1 MGTSPARPRRPPLT
15 MHSRITPTPDP
26 PDSDRPPSSAPPPLP
41 AEVGLGLLQGEEQLR
56 NALQSKDR
64 MFLLVLAKELE
75 AFLARAAAGAVPP
88 VPPAASTST
97 LAALAA
103 LAPSAPIAAVPT
115 SKFQRM
121 LVYKAAEWY
130 GLKAVSGP
138 EASMVV
144 GVLGQLNEKR

>member
-1 MGTSPARPRRPPLT
+1 MPPSAPSPTLATPKPLPPAP
-15 MHSRITPTPDP
+15 MHSRSTPTPSP
-26 PDSDRPPSSAPPPLP
+26 PESDFPPPAPPLP
-41 AEVGLGLLQGEEQLR
+41 AQVGLGLLHGEEQLK

-75 AFLARAAAGAVPP
+75 AFVARAATTASAVG
-88 VPPAASTST
+88 
-97 LAALAA
+97 
-103 LAPSAPIAAVPT
+103 PSAQIGATPT

-130 GLKAVSGP
+130 GLKAVAGP

-144 GVLGQLNEKR
+144 GVLGPLDGKR

>member
-1 MGTSPARPRRPPLT
+1 

-75 AFLARAAAGAVPP
+75 AFLARAAAGAVSP

>member
-75 AFLARAAAGAVPP
+75 AFLARAAAGAVSPAP
-88 VPPAASTST
+88 LAASTST
-97 LAALAA
+97 LAA

>member
-1 MGTSPARPRRPPLT
+1 
-15 MHSRITPTPDP
+15 
-26 PDSDRPPSSAPPPLP
+26 
-41 AEVGLGLLQGEEQLR
+41 
-56 NALQSKDR
+56 

-75 AFLARAAAGAVPP
+75 AFLARAAAGAVSPAP
-88 VPPAASTST
+88 LAASTST
-97 LAALAA
+97 LAA